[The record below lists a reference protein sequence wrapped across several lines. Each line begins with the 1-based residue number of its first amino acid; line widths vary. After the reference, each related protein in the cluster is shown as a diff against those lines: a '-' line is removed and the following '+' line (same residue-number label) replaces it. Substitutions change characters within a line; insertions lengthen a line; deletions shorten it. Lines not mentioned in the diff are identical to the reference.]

1 MTPRVRR
8 ASSRSSLRLPR
19 KATPEAKLVCGERGC
34 GARTVCRSVRRG
46 ASLPARDALAWRAE
60 QGLTGTKLGC
70 GEGGCGACTVM
81 VSSEA
86 DGELWHRSVNACL
99 APLYSMEGMHVV
111 TVEGARDP
119 GDVAC
124 SAGGVGCCVPC
135 GAVRR
140 GGLGARV
147 TVQGAGGGGLRD
159 SLKVVASA
167 CAAAALPL
175 PAGHSRLEAGAE
187 QSSA

>member
-1 MTPRVRR
+1 
-8 ASSRSSLRLPR
+8 
-19 KATPEAKLVCGERGC
+19 
-34 GARTVCRSVRRG
+34 
-46 ASLPARDALAWRAE
+46 
-60 QGLTGTKLGC
+60 
-70 GEGGCGACTVM
+70 M

-99 APLYSMEGMHVV
+99 APLYSVEGMHVV

-175 PAGHSRLEAGAE
+175 PAGHSRVEAGAE